1 VLKILKISFD
11 FTSGEHP
18 KRNPKNQ
25 ISYPSQRYCMNWYR
39 EKIRKKKEAQES
51 KTPKHKK
58 IKAVL
63 TNSLEI

>member
-39 EKIRKKKEAQES
+39 EKIRKKKRSTRKQN
-51 KTPKHKK
+51 TQ
-58 IKAVL
+58 
-63 TNSLEI
+63 T